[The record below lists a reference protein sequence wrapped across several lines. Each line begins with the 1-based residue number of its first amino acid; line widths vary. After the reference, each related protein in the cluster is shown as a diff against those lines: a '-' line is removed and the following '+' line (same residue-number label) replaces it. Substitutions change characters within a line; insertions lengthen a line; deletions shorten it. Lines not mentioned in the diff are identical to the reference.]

1 MSMFRFLRRKLRP
14 VIGPAVGVCLIA
26 YFTYHAI
33 QGDHGIFAR
42 DALQGEVAQAK
53 ATLESLTAQRTEM
66 EKRAAL
72 IDPKQI
78 DTDMLDERARA
89 MLNVARPDDV
99 VIFFPKAAPA
109 PAPAQ

>member
-1 MSMFRFLRRKLRP
+1 MFRYLRRKLRS
-14 VIGPAVGVCLIA
+14 VIGPVVGVCLIG

-42 DALQGEVAQAK
+42 DALQGEIARAQS
-53 ATLESLTAQRTEM
+53 TLDTLTSQREEM

-72 IDPKQI
+72 IDPKQV
-78 DTDMLDERARA
+78 DPDMLDERARA
-89 MLNVARPDDV
+89 MLNVARPDEV
-99 VIFFPKAAPA
+99 VVFYPKTAPAQA